1 MAVCGCHRSLM
12 SSWWLDSSF
21 YSLLTT
27 HYSLSLEAKLD
38 LSLIQAM
45 MKFKRSQIGL
55 LSSLFLMLGW
65 GASIPAATAAET
77 VTVRFGSFEQKVEM
91 ADLERFA
98 KKGKLSGS
106 LQLYAPWLTDDVRDT
121 LNRRLDLDPKKFD
134 RSMARW
140 QNSSSGKQL
149 LAALGLA
156 FPEMTVEQLQAA
168 VSIASR
174 QYDRMNIIELLRS
187 YPEENITVDLSQV
200 IGMDLS
206 NLRSRELESEN

>member
-1 MAVCGCHRSLM
+1 
-12 SSWWLDSSF
+12 
-21 YSLLTT
+21 
-27 HYSLSLEAKLD
+27 
-38 LSLIQAM
+38 

-55 LSSLFLMLGW
+55 FSSLFLTLGW
-65 GASIPAATAAET
+65 GATIPAATAAET

-134 RSMARW
+134 RSMKQW
-140 QNSSSGKQL
+140 QTTSSGKQL

-156 FPEMTVEQLQAA
+156 FPDMTVEQLHAA

-174 QYDRMNIIELLRS
+174 QYDRMNIIDLLRS
-187 YPEENITVDLSQV
+187 YPEENITLDLSQV
-200 IGMDLS
+200 LGMDLS
-206 NLRSRELESEN
+206 NLRSPDSPDEVDSEINRR